1 MLWRCLRR
9 RRRER
14 LPQGHRYLVPPLQRN
29 TRRSPTP
36 HTGHSGHCRS
46 PDRRRRSSR
55 AAESPP
61 LPDRRSGSP
70 RSSGRSSGE
79 PRTRPPGTLHASF
92 RTDRRGSGLPDYASV
107 AHTYLSALRPSKD
120 ICLLRPLEPATGCPC
135 PDFSGVGPISGLV
148 ELLATSLPG
157 TMHSAPVL
165 RLRFMGATNCQR

>member
-61 LPDRRSGSP
+61 LPDRRPGSP

-107 AHTYLSALRPSKD
+107 AHTYLSALRPSLAPFHHD
-120 ICLLRPLEPATGCPC
+120 APADLLRRLQGH
-135 PDFSGVGPISGLV
+135 
-148 ELLATSLPG
+148 LLAPSPRARNRLPLPG
-157 TMHSAPVL
+157 L
-165 RLRFMGATNCQR
+165 QRGRPHFGPR